1 MWSVSRSSVEQAGHL
16 CGVRATQVW
25 NKRLICGMKI
35 ARKCLSLLP
44 RKRLTKRQNTKQSL
58 QTEDNISLQKA
69 SVCTP
74 QQATVGGLI
83 APQKKP
89 QPTKDI
95 PTPYQGRTNAVPRPF
110 QHRSLR
116 SEHDMPQNHFW
127 RGSDSKKYLF
137 YEFSGRFSSILY

>member
-1 MWSVSRSSVEQAGHL
+1 M
-16 CGVRATQVW
+16 
-25 NKRLICGMKI
+25 RL
-35 ARKCLSLLP
+35 
-44 RKRLTKRQNTKQSL
+44 NTKQSL

-95 PTPYQGRTNAVPRPF
+95 PTPYQGRTNAVPTPF

-116 SEHDMPQNHFW
+116 SEHDMPQNYFW
-127 RGSDSKKYLF
+127 READSKKILF
-137 YEFSGRFSSILY
+137 YEFSDVSIFTS